1 MVSSSSSASKSA
13 KLRSPSTWCEDE
25 VRLPRPGAPSYGIT
39 PKAAQPS
46 ICSCGVRLVSAAL
59 RDDHSGPR
67 SQEYRTHGRHRT
79 SHCGLVIASGNRS
92 VSMGHCSAI
101 SAARSRCLV
110 WSALPQ
116 ANHRSRHG
124 ATLTLAERLRRARDR
139 FDSPRMPG
147 SHSDLQR
154 APSASRAVLL
164 RRLLPRNAHASFA
177 RQGLPRLPPD
187 YATQDRKGGRYPES
201 RRPASSLRTSRRL
214 VPIGSP
220 LTNGCV
226 APVRRR
232 SLYRSSLALDRAPT
246 VLTFRLQLAIRFIE
260 SVR

>member
-39 PKAAQPS
+39 PKAAQPL

-147 SHSDLQR
+147 SHGDLQR
-154 APSASRAVLL
+154 APSGSRPVLV
-164 RRLLPRNAHASFA
+164 RRLLPTHPHSSLA
-177 RQGLPRLPPD
+177 RQGLSRRPPRH
-187 YATQDRKGGRYPES
+187 ATQERKGGGYPKS

-214 VPIGSP
+214 I
-220 LTNGCV
+220 
-226 APVRRR
+226 R
-232 SLYRSSLALDRAPT
+232 
-246 VLTFRLQLAIRFIE
+246 IRFLLNRPCVTAVCRRLILSVSE
-260 SVR
+260 SFRSPSGADRLAVV